1 VVKADLHTFA
11 DKKRVRAAILEAE
24 KATDASIAVSIA
36 PHVDGDVH
44 AAALRALDARKHG
57 PAAVLFFVLPSRREF
72 AVVGNARAHEAL
84 GQETWDAIVTVVE
97 RYFRD
102 GDPTAGLVAGVEEA
116 GRYLARVFPR
126 GGAPTR

>member
-1 VVKADLHTFA
+1 
-11 DKKRVRAAILEAE
+11 
-24 KATDASIAVSIA
+24 
-36 PHVDGDVH
+36 
-44 AAALRALDARKHG
+44 
-57 PAAVLFFVLPSRREF
+57 VLFFVLPSRREF